1 MTNLPAAN
9 KTGHSHFTSLL
20 SLEFTSKARDI
31 ITETYTTL
39 KTSCPRLC
47 PRCNTAS
54 KIRKHIHKHKPGY
67 IAYMHSPLHSY
78 SKKALAT
85 EENIWGITS
94 KQQIMSK
101 SKGENLDTHILKRR
115 DLFDFQPNFSCFMSI
130 IISTQLLKQL
140 WSSSEIP
147 RVNEGIHTRWSD
159 EKPSISGWILVHVQ
173 TQIISK

>member
-1 MTNLPAAN
+1 
-9 KTGHSHFTSLL
+9 
-20 SLEFTSKARDI
+20 
-31 ITETYTTL
+31 
-39 KTSCPRLC
+39 
-47 PRCNTAS
+47 
-54 KIRKHIHKHKPGY
+54 
-67 IAYMHSPLHSY
+67 MHSPLHSY

-140 WSSSEIP
+140 WSSSAGPSLFADDLRLDMYQNSTRNWRLFVTSARMYPFIYPWSFWWGPWQEDQGKI
-147 RVNEGIHTRWSD
+147 RVFLPPKALRWAKFQIKF
-159 EKPSISGWILVHVQ
+159 ERMPKQRMWTISE
-173 TQIISK
+173 